1 MLHVISTREL
11 LLILV
16 ALLGRKS
23 AVSRLSRGP
32 RPLNGSLWITP
43 LHLSGLPT
51 LANRS
56 CYGYP
61 SRVDGFLH
69 QRVLTPLM
77 MDSTAENCW
86 QKDPCWSLWT
96 HVSTTIECL
105 LASYVNSDSFQ
116 ENCNALRYIW
126 SVEKDPFSRGD
137 MFTHVDMIRFHMK
150 SHVWLEYHLLPQ
162 MSTNGLRSEHNLIKM
177 AWIDLQNKYIINNR

>member
-56 CYGYP
+56 CYGYH

-105 LASYVNSDSFQ
+105 LGPHTSTQTHSRKTAMLFVIFDQLKKILSRAVTCSHMLIWYDS
-116 ENCNALRYIW
+116 IW
-126 SVEKDPFSRGD
+126 RVTFGWNITYFLKCQLMDWDRN
-137 MFTHVDMIRFHMK
+137 TT
-150 SHVWLEYHLLPQ
+150 W
-162 MSTNGLRSEHNLIKM
+162 
-177 AWIDLQNKYIINNR
+177 